1 MGEEE
6 IENFPLRIFI
16 FFFLRENIFF
26 LKGNKIFP

>member
-1 MGEEE
+1 MGKEE

-16 FFFLRENIFF
+16 FSLKGKFFF